1 MTTDVAIRPDTHADI
16 RASDAER
23 EHVARIMQAATAQGL
38 LTIDEADERLAAV
51 YAARTRSDLA
61 PLTVDLPDNGRRL
74 MENTPEARTAARTGL
89 IRHAITVAV
98 VAVLLVG
105 VFFATGAP
113 FFWPAWPLAFMAF
126 SLIGHARRIGVLP
139 DRRPGWHH

>member
-1 MTTDVAIRPDTHADI
+1 MTTDISTRQDTRADI

-38 LTIDEADERLAAV
+38 LTIDEADQRLAAV

-61 PLTVDLPDNGRRL
+61 PLTDDLPDNGRRL

-98 VAVLLVG
+98 VAALLVG
-105 VFFATGAP
+105 VFFATGAQ

-139 DRRPGWHH
+139 DRRSGWHR